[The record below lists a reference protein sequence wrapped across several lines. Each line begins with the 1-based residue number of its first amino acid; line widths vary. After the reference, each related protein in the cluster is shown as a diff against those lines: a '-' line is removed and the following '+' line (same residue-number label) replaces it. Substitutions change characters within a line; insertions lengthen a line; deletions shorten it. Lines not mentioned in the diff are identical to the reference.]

1 MERSRFTIVD
11 DGRPDEAAARV
22 EGEAVWLEL
31 AGESVSL
38 GELAARLDRPVAIDL
53 EERAVYLG
61 VSAAERARRLASLEA
76 PDFALPDLAGRRH
89 RLAEH
94 RGKKVFLVAWASW

>member
-1 MERSRFTIVD
+1 MNDRFTVID
-11 DGRPDEAAARV
+11 DGRPAEVDART
-22 EGEAVWLEL
+22 EGETVWLEL
-31 AGESVSL
+31 AGRAVPL
-38 GELAARLDRPVAIDL
+38 AELAARLDRPVAIDL

-61 VSAAERARRLASLEA
+61 VAAAERARRLASLEA
-76 PDFALPDLAGRRH
+76 PDFVLPDLNGGRH